1 MVSNLPYL
9 IFFLRSGFTKRQY
22 LTTTMSTLNLY
33 GRPYVFL
40 IWAAILCCTFF
51 LMFFCSVSLIMAS
64 SFFVHHLLPLPS
76 LLFSLPLS
84 LGDIFSDFRHMGM
97 AIFGIDPLRQY
108 TTPSFAFKSALKTT
122 GIHIDLLT
130 DSTEYMFFEKSLYGG
145 ISYVAHRE
153 GIANA
158 KHLPNFQP
166 EAPITHLEYVDVN
179 NLVID

>member
-1 MVSNLPYL
+1 MVSNLSYL
-9 IFFLRSGFTKRQY
+9 IFLTFRLHQTPISDDDYEHAKFVWETLRIPDLGSYSLLYLFLD
-22 LTTTMSTLNLY
+22 
-33 GRPYVFL
+33 VFL
-40 IWAAILCCTFF
+40 LSKSHHGIIILC
-51 LMFFCSVSLIMAS
+51 LS
-64 SFFVHHLLPLPS
+64 SPPS
-76 LLFSLPLS
+76 SLPLILSPS